1 MLEKRGEAMNS
12 WTIDIICGGNYS
24 MLAGSC

>member
-12 WTIDIICGGNYS
+12 WTIDIICSGNYS
-24 MLAGSC
+24 MRGLTT